1 MFKFRIS
8 TLIYFSTICFLVY
21 YAILGSTGFLERK
34 HLEAKLKSLQEDVER
49 LEIENRNLLA
59 RSNQSEPHFA
69 GEFFVAPETT
79 KIIKF
84 KEFIEIE
91 GDDKVFSH
99 VSLSIFKNK
108 KLKNQNI
115 SLQFLKFFYL
125 TAIITLG
132 LVYIIKIK
140 QK

>member
-8 TLIYFSTICFLVY
+8 TLVYFSTICFLVY
-21 YAILGSTGFLERK
+21 YAILGNTGFLERK
-34 HLEAKLKSLQEDVER
+34 HLEAKMKSLQEDVER

-59 RSNQSEPHFA
+59 RSNQSESHFA
-69 GEFFVAPETT
+69 GELLFAPETT

-91 GDDKVFSH
+91 GEDKVFSH
-99 VSLSIFKNK
+99 VSLSNFKNK